1 MSKSISGHFQGTTG
15 AKNWNT
21 SIIWDHVHPT
31 QDNYGGT
38 DLPRSFNVDT
48 PQGEM
53 WTHNNATKHM
63 HEALLSIK
71 DNPRL
76 KSTNPKLYTQFI
88 LYDYWRALG
97 STVKNGVT
105 YDKKLYSGNWEF
117 IISKPR
123 KPGNNTVIK
132 HAKFTGLSN

>member
-1 MSKSISGHFQGTTG
+1 MSKSISGHFKGTTG
-15 AKNWNT
+15 YKNWNT
-21 SIIWDHVHPT
+21 SIVWEHVHPT

-48 PQGEM
+48 PAGEM

-76 KSTNPKLYTQFI
+76 KDTNPKLYTQFI
-88 LYDYWRALG
+88 LYEYWRSLG
-97 STVKNGVT
+97 SAVKSGISYNRKI
-105 YDKKLYSGNWEF
+105 YAGNWEF
-117 IISKPR
+117 IFSKPR
-123 KPGNNTVIK
+123 TTGNNPVIK
-132 HAKFTGLSN
+132 HAKFTGFSE